1 MSGLGRKQTPL
12 SREAAVRRP
21 DGDSRLFAGA
31 EAPSTVAPSVC
42 FAWKANCATAS
53 TTLAKQLPLRSL
65 ICDSLLESGTL
76 PRRSRL
82 RDLRAPAIRS
92 IMSTLEIYIERAAQ
106 SRHEAATASLENVR
120 ERCLRSAL
128 AWEAMADQL
137 RVTQA
142 YKQTNEVAR
151 NAAFATA

>member
-1 MSGLGRKQTPL
+1 
-12 SREAAVRRP
+12 
-21 DGDSRLFAGA
+21 
-31 EAPSTVAPSVC
+31 
-42 FAWKANCATAS
+42 
-53 TTLAKQLPLRSL
+53 
-65 ICDSLLESGTL
+65 
-76 PRRSRL
+76 
-82 RDLRAPAIRS
+82 
-92 IMSTLEIYIERAAQ
+92 MSTLEIYIERAAQ